1 MSCKYK
7 VGDLLTTGLYLYLV
21 VEIKNDKYYVR
32 ETERDFTSWWLTQN
46 ADKDRN
52 VKKVN

>member
-21 VEIKNDKYYVR
+21 VEIKNDKYWVR
-32 ETERDFTSWWLTQN
+32 ESERNYLIWWDTYD
-46 ADKDRN
+46 ADGDCRLQ
-52 VKKVN
+52 KVN

>member
-7 VGDLLTTGLYLYLV
+7 VGDLLTTGLFLYLV

-32 ETERDFTSWWLTQN
+32 ETERDYTSWWDRID
-46 ADKDRN
+46 ADRDRHLE
-52 VKKVN
+52 KVN

>member
-7 VGDLLTTGLYLYLV
+7 VGDLLTTGHFLYLV
-21 VEIKNDKYYVR
+21 VEIKNDKYYV
-32 ETERDFTSWWLTQN
+32 EDTERKYASWWHTKD
-46 ADKDRN
+46 ADGDRN